1 LQVCLQTRFGSKMF
15 NIRGFVVNFSLMRR
29 LHLSL
34 LLPAVLTY
42 LVILYASI
50 SSVYAETRENQPI
63 PNPVVQQNPTPR
75 VYSWEGDVEFRYEP
89 QNIVATASKAEYFQS
104 EQKIVLTGNVKV
116 IQQGKTQEVE
126 TATFF
131 VTEQFK
137 MTADRA
143 IVPGIGGN

>member
-1 LQVCLQTRFGSKMF
+1 MF
-15 NIRGFVVNFSLMRR
+15 NILGFVVNFSLMRR

-42 LVILYASI
+42 LVILYASV
-50 SSVYAETRENQPI
+50 SSVYAEIAENQPI
-63 PNPVVQQNPTPR
+63 PNPVVQQNPTPN
-75 VYSWEGDVEFRYEP
+75 VYTWEGDVEFRYEP

-104 EQKIVLTGNVKV
+104 EQKIVLTGKVK
-116 IQQGKTQEVE
+116 ITQQGKTHEAE

-137 MTADRA
+137 MSADRA
-143 IVPGIGGN
+143 IVPGTGGN

>member
-1 LQVCLQTRFGSKMF
+1 
-15 NIRGFVVNFSLMRR
+15 
-29 LHLSL
+29 
-34 LLPAVLTY
+34 
-42 LVILYASI
+42 
-50 SSVYAETRENQPI
+50 
-63 PNPVVQQNPTPR
+63 
-75 VYSWEGDVEFRYEP
+75 
-89 QNIVATASKAEYFQS
+89 
-104 EQKIVLTGNVKV
+104 LTGKVKI